1 MIGIL
6 ITGHGEFS
14 LGINDALEMIA
25 GKQEGVKFV
34 PFFKNEST
42 DMFESKLKDT
52 VLAMKKEYKS
62 VIVLAD
68 LVGGTPFKTAVTILE
83 KEVDFRVIGGINLPL
98 VIELSMLRSTT
109 NDIEEL
115 LEQLLITS
123 QEAISEFKQV
133 NEKEEFET
141 ELLEGI

>member
-1 MIGIL
+1 
-6 ITGHGEFS
+6 
-14 LGINDALEMIA
+14 
-25 GKQEGVKFV
+25 
-34 PFFKNEST
+34 
-42 DMFESKLKDT
+42 
-52 VLAMKKEYKS
+52 MKKEYKS

-133 NEKEEFET
+133 MKKKNLKLNCLKEFNFIRSPTTIKAET
-141 ELLEGI
+141 LVFQRVSAF